1 MAETIITLKGHEWKD
16 KDIEETQTVYGD
28 DGKPHTV
35 ELDFVT
41 GTQAV
46 LLDRKDV
53 IALAKH
59 FDIVKLI

>member
-1 MAETIITLKGHEWKD
+1 MADTIITLKSHKWKD
-16 KDIEETQTVYGD
+16 KDIENIETVYD
-28 DGKPHTV
+28 NSKAYTV
-35 ELDFVT
+35 ELQFVT

-53 IALAKH
+53 IALAKA